1 MSRIKRIVHPTDFS
15 AASRPAF
22 ARAVDL
28 AKENRA
34 ELALVHVLAPVI
46 PLAGDGYISPQA
58 YEDLQTSA
66 QTQARRQL
74 DALVGRAK
82 KAGARVTSQ
91 LVEGTAWEAIGRAAR
106 RADLIVMGT
115 HGRSGL
121 ARLLLGSVAERVV
134 GTAPCPV
141 MTVRAR
147 GRR

>member
-1 MSRIKRIVHPTDFS
+1 MTRIKRILHPTDFS

-34 ELALVHVLAPVI
+34 ELALVHVLSPIV

-58 YEDLQTSA
+58 YENLQATV

-74 DALVGRAK
+74 EALAGKAK

-91 LVEGTAWEAIGRAAR
+91 LLEGTAWDAIGRAAR

-121 ARLLLGSVAERVV
+121 AKLLMGSVAERVV

-141 MTVRAR
+141 MTVRA
-147 GRR
+147 GSRR